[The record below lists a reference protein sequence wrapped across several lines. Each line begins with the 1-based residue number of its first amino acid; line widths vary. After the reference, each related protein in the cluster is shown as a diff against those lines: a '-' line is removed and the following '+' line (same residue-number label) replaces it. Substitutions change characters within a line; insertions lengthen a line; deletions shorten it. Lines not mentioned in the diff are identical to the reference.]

1 MADIKDKAKSVRWGG
16 LKRLAE
22 TRDTTQAAMERD
34 IFANA
39 KNDGRSI
46 QQVRGRRQP
55 TERFDPEL
63 GAWVKVMDL
72 D

>member
-1 MADIKDKAKSVRWGG
+1 MADIKEKAKSVRWTG
-16 LKRLAE
+16 LKRLEE

-34 IFANA
+34 IFADA
-39 KNDGRSI
+39 RSQGRSI

-55 TERFDPEL
+55 TEVFDAES
-63 GAWVKVMDL
+63 GKWVKVMDL